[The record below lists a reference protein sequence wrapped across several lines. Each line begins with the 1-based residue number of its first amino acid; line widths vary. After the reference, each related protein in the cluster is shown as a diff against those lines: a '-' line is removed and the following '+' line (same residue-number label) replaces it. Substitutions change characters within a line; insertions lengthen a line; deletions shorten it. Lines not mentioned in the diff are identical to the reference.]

1 MLSNVRFA
9 AVLGGTV
16 NATGAPGFQ
25 VTPGSRGYQAI
36 GITGGSNNIVSGVRL
51 VANYSDAAIMIY
63 MSKFSEV
70 SHCDIGG
77 AEGSLSEGRCMWTLS
92 T

>member
-1 MLSNVRFA
+1 M
-9 AVLGGTV
+9 
-16 NATGAPGFQ
+16 
-25 VTPGSRGYQAI
+25 
-36 GITGGSNNIVSGVRL
+36 SGVRL

-77 AEGSLSEGRCMWTLS
+77 AEGSLMEGRCMWTLS